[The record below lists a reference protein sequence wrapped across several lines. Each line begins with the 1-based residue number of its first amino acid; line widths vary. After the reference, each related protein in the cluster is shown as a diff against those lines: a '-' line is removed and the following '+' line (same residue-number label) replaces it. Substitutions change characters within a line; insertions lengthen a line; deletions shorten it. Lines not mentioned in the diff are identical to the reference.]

1 VHTPL
6 VVIDHRD
13 VHAVLVVHQLL
24 ALLETLVLEV
34 KTVFAQLAVEV
45 LSHAVKSLMYE
56 HDAENGSHQVQD
68 AVDGV
73 VAQDRS
79 PVSRLQE
86 TAQDRQQNTQ
96 YARICHL
103 LMNIEV
109 QTSACRR
116 TDTGDDDTDEFQYL
130 AYHHGT
136 KHLQLSKDGNE
147 SLHDGRTYANGH
159 VYDEFQNQEDI
170 DATPEKIVYL
180 LLFVRF
186 LYHNATDYFLTSIPA
201 NH

>member
-34 KTVFAQLAVEV
+34 ETVFTQLAVEV

-56 HDAENGSHQVQD
+56 HDAKYGSYQIQD
-68 AVDGV
+68 AVDGI

-86 TAQDRQQNTQ
+86 TAQDRQQNTHN
-96 YARICHL
+96 ARICHL
-103 LMNIEV
+103 LMHIEV
-109 QTSACRR
+109 QASSCRR
-116 TDTGDDDTDEFQYL
+116 ADTSDDDTDEFQYL

-136 KHLQLSKDGNE
+136 EHLQLAEDSNE
-147 SLHDGRTYANGH
+147 SLHDGRVYADWH
-159 VYDEFQNQEDI
+159 VYDEFQNQEDV
-170 DATPEKIVYL
+170 DATPEKVIYL

-186 LYHNATDYFLTSIPA
+186 LYHNASLTVVA
-201 NH
+201 